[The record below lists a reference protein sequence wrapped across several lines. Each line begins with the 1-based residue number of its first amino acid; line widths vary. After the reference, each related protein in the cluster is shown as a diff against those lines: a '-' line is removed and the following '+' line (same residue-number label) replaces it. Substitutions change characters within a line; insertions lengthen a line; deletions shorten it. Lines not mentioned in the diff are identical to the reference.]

1 MAKKLIYNYTFDAS
15 ARTIV
20 IDGNFKLRKLQL
32 ITNVTDGV
40 IVYNFADPNKG
51 GTVSYN
57 STNDETTITL
67 EHDTTSMSDSD
78 ELQIFVDI
86 PEDKV
91 EFGETYT
98 DPVSKL
104 RVSTPE
110 NLIDTDFEYGLQP
123 TKWETLELVNNIPS
137 AYTRAPG
144 VSIPGI
150 VSVNATNNSEIIN
163 VTTSEEHGLSIGDP
177 IEVRGLTSRTA
188 NGKYLI
194 TQVPTTSTFN
204 YKASAVQSSTG
215 DQKTAYTTIIPG
227 SFFTGSSISYDK
239 FEGINTDGANP
250 STLTV
255 TTDYAHGFSTNT
267 SVYVTNTVGKKE
279 LTLSNTTTSNAPDG
293 DAYVDTS
300 SDDIYLPLHGLY
312 NDQEITVSA
321 GVGGA
326 VPGTASSPSNPNSSS
341 TITAVY
347 DAAKTWCEGQ
357 AATMKSA
364 QDHSRLLM
372 NYSGSG
378 EYYMYNDQIITPN
391 GSYGGTITQE
401 FYWGENTSFFYF
413 YNSSGSTLARYY
425 FNPVNYT
432 PATLFT
438 GQAVDIGSNSTKY
451 TVYSSGSS
459 SSYWPGNLSN
469 MGFFYIGTPYSYNT
483 YTDFILTV
491 RQVPDF
497 TALNNATTFSAPDV
511 DRCQLQLN
519 EHNSRRHTLSG
530 TTYTHRDFTP
540 NTYNSTWRWNYASIY
555 ENAGSGEVSGYSITV
570 FLQNTGWTDY
580 YNDGSSSFY
589 HNGSGMTYNNRDTM
603 GPTWHIQAFF
613 GLDDG
618 HTSSTYSNTSN
629 IAAQAQALAQAVAD
643 ALTPASLSDGDTVKV
658 GVVDDNRIQLKKSDT
673 GTPYDFNGA
682 GTAPIIFTTGQTFGI
697 ADDYYDITGVTTT
710 TKSIA
715 ANSRLS
721 SRVLTFA
728 NTDVVEDTE
737 NSLYYINF
745 SGGHGL
751 SDGQKVTF
759 NKTSGADISGL
770 TNATEYYAY
779 AKHSKYV
786 GLATNE
792 IDWNSGTLAIS
803 ATQGSAGAYNLT
815 VSSISGRVA
824 AAGTVTTATNTKVV
838 TGTDTKFTAAYAI
851 GDKFV
856 LEGDATYGPYSEG
869 TIASIVSD
877 TSLTLEN
884 NAGVGTTG
892 GQHFVDTRLNVRA
905 DGTFIHR
912 PFDGGVDI
920 TAGTSPDSKVI
931 RQTRKYFRY
940 QSGKGIQCSM
950 AINFN
955 PYRTAR
961 LLTSSGTT
969 ATVTTE
975 YPHGLTTGDVIKL
988 RGATVSS
995 GTNHYNGTSFTITGS
1010 TTFTFT
1016 YTMGGDPADDAP
1028 GGIVEYTI
1036 ASYSNAGIRGGLFD
1050 DQNGMFYEYD
1060 GQYLY
1065 AVRRSSTTQIPGT
1078 INATFNSNTLTGTN
1092 TKFNTHLSAGDKIVV
1107 RGQSYKVTRIVS
1119 DTSIDI
1125 QPKYRGVSNTG
1136 VIITKTEDT
1145 KVQQSNWSIDTAD
1158 GNGPSGFNLDI
1169 NAIQMAYID
1178 YSWYGAGKIR
1188 FGFKDTKGHVK
1199 YMHEFVH
1206 NNKLNEAYM
1215 RTGNVPAR
1223 YESFNTGLP
1232 TYVPSL
1238 FHWGTSVIMDGGF
1251 DDDDSYLFTASGNA
1265 LSFTNGASNSS
1276 TTNAAGVVT
1285 RTYDYSARQ
1294 YRYYLRLSFPA
1305 ADASKFS
1312 NGISLYTADNELNGQ
1327 TVEYTDFSGSNFRV
1341 YIFLQYG
1348 GRNYPAVYPTVGNST
1363 AVNIGAPA
1371 SGGENVDVS
1380 SLIPLVSLRL
1390 APSVDNNLIGAVG
1403 ERDII
1408 NRMQLKLNE
1417 LGISVSHDAR
1427 ISVILN
1433 GALSNIGYEN
1443 VGSPSLSQYVAH
1455 ASGDTIQE
1463 GTTIYQFRASG
1474 GAIGANGERTVS
1486 SQTFDLTRLIDLGN
1500 SVLGGDGV
1508 FPNGPDIVTICA
1520 SALDTTTVNGT
1531 APFQVSSRISWSE
1544 SQA

>member
-15 ARTIV
+15 AQTIV

-40 IVYNFADPNKG
+40 IIYNFADPNKG

-150 VSVNATNNSEIIN
+150 VSVNATNNSETIN
-163 VTTSEEHGLSIGDP
+163 VTTAEEHGLSIGDP

-204 YKASAVQSSTG
+204 YKASAIQSATG

-279 LTLSNTTTSNAPDG
+279 LTLTNTTTSNAPDG

-300 SDDIYLPLHGLY
+300 SDDIYLALHGLY

-321 GVGGA
+321 GSGGA
-326 VPGTASSPSNPNSSS
+326 VPGTASSPSDPNTSS

-347 DAAKTWCEGQ
+347 NAAKTWCEGQ
-357 AATMKSA
+357 ATTMKSA

-372 NYSGSG
+372 NYSGTN
-378 EYYMYNDQIITPN
+378 EYYMLNDQIISPN
-391 GSYGGTITQE
+391 ASYGTNITQE
-401 FYWGENTSFFYF
+401 FYWGESYAHFYF
-413 YNSSGSTLARYY
+413 VNSSGSNMARYY
-425 FNPVNYT
+425 YNQTGYT
-432 PATLFT
+432 PGTLFT
-438 GQAVDIGSNSTKY
+438 GQAIDIGSSITRNF
-451 TVYSSGSS
+451 VYSSGGSS
-459 SSYWPGNLSN
+459 SSYWPFNLN
-469 MGFFYIGTPYSYNT
+469 NLGFYHISTPYSYNS

-491 RQVPDF
+491 KQIPDF
-497 TALNNATTFSAPDV
+497 VALNNVVTYGTV
-511 DRCQLQLN
+511 DRCGYTN
-519 EHNSRRHTLSG
+519 YEYNYKRHTLVGS
-530 TTYTHRDFTP
+530 TYNYTDSTP
-540 NTYNSTWRWNYASIY
+540 NTYNTNWRYTYGVTY
-555 ENAGSGEVSGYSITV
+555 ENAGSGEVSGYCIDV
-570 FLQNTGWTDY
+570 FLQNTQWTDY
-580 YNDGSSSFY
+580 YNDGNNTMYRSS
-589 HNGSGMTYNNRDTM
+589 NGMTYNNRDSM

-618 HTSSTYSNTSN
+618 HTTGTYQNSSN
-629 IAAQAQALAQAVAD
+629 AASKALALATAVAD
-643 ALTPASLSDGDTVKV
+643 ALTPATLSDGDTVKV

-673 GTPYDFNGA
+673 GTPYDFNSA
-682 GTAPIIFTTGQTFGI
+682 GTAPIVFTTGQTFGI

-728 NTDVVEDTE
+728 NTDVVEDTD
-737 NSLYYINF
+737 NSIFYINF

-759 NKTSGADISGL
+759 NKTSGADISGI
-770 TNATEYYAY
+770 TNGTEYYAY
-779 AKHSKYV
+779 AKHSKYLA
-786 GLATNE
+786 LATNE
-792 IDWNSGTLAIS
+792 INWNAGTLAIS

-815 VSSISGRVA
+815 VPSISGRVA
-824 AAGTVTTATNTKVV
+824 AAGTVTTSTSSKVIS
-838 TGTDTKFTAAYAI
+838 GTDTKFTAAYAI

-884 NAGVGTTG
+884 NAGVTTTG

-920 TAGTSPDSKVI
+920 TAGTSPDSKVV

-969 ATVTTE
+969 AIVTTE
-975 YPHGLTTGDVIKL
+975 YPHGLTYGDTIKV

-995 GTNHYNGTSFTITGS
+995 GTNYYNGTSFAVTS
-1010 TTFTFT
+1010 ADTFNFT

-1028 GGIVEYTI
+1028 GGIIEYTI

-1065 AVRRSSTTQIPGT
+1065 AVRRSSTQQVPGT

-1092 TKFNTHLSAGDKIVV
+1092 TKFSNHLSAGDKIVV
-1107 RGQSYKVTRIVS
+1107 RGQSYKVTRVVD
-1119 DTSIDI
+1119 DTTIDI

-1276 TTNAAGVVT
+1276 TTNAAGTVT
-1285 RTYDYSARQ
+1285 RTYDYSQRQ

-1312 NGISLYTADNELNGQ
+1312 NGISLYTADEELNGQ

-1433 GALSNIGYEN
+1433 GALSNIAYEN

-1455 ASGDTIQE
+1455 GSGDTIQD

>member
-1 MAKKLIYNYTFDAS
+1 
-15 ARTIV
+15 
-20 IDGNFKLRKLQL
+20 
-32 ITNVTDGV
+32 
-40 IVYNFADPNKG
+40 
-51 GTVSYN
+51 
-57 STNDETTITL
+57 
-67 EHDTTSMSDSD
+67 
-78 ELQIFVDI
+78 
-86 PEDKV
+86 
-91 EFGETYT
+91 
-98 DPVSKL
+98 
-104 RVSTPE
+104 
-110 NLIDTDFEYGLQP
+110 
-123 TKWETLELVNNIPS
+123 
-137 AYTRAPG
+137 
-144 VSIPGI
+144 
-150 VSVNATNNSEIIN
+150 
-163 VTTSEEHGLSIGDP
+163 
-177 IEVRGLTSRTA
+177 
-188 NGKYLI
+188 
-194 TQVPTTSTFN
+194 
-204 YKASAVQSSTG
+204 
-215 DQKTAYTTIIPG
+215 
-227 SFFTGSSISYDK
+227 
-239 FEGINTDGANP
+239 
-250 STLTV
+250 
-255 TTDYAHGFSTNT
+255 
-267 SVYVTNTVGKKE
+267 
-279 LTLSNTTTSNAPDG
+279 
-293 DAYVDTS
+293 
-300 SDDIYLPLHGLY
+300 
-312 NDQEITVSA
+312 
-321 GVGGA
+321 
-326 VPGTASSPSNPNSSS
+326 
-341 TITAVY
+341 
-347 DAAKTWCEGQ
+347 
-357 AATMKSA
+357 
-364 QDHSRLLM
+364 
-372 NYSGSG
+372 
-378 EYYMYNDQIITPN
+378 
-391 GSYGGTITQE
+391 
-401 FYWGENTSFFYF
+401 
-413 YNSSGSTLARYY
+413 
-425 FNPVNYT
+425 
-432 PATLFT
+432 
-438 GQAVDIGSNSTKY
+438 
-451 TVYSSGSS
+451 
-459 SSYWPGNLSN
+459 
-469 MGFFYIGTPYSYNT
+469 
-483 YTDFILTV
+483 
-491 RQVPDF
+491 
-497 TALNNATTFSAPDV
+497 
-511 DRCQLQLN
+511 
-519 EHNSRRHTLSG
+519 
-530 TTYTHRDFTP
+530 
-540 NTYNSTWRWNYASIY
+540 
-555 ENAGSGEVSGYSITV
+555 
-570 FLQNTGWTDY
+570 
-580 YNDGSSSFY
+580 
-589 HNGSGMTYNNRDTM
+589 
-603 GPTWHIQAFF
+603 
-613 GLDDG
+613 
-618 HTSSTYSNTSN
+618 
-629 IAAQAQALAQAVAD
+629 
-643 ALTPASLSDGDTVKV
+643 
-658 GVVDDNRIQLKKSDT
+658 
-673 GTPYDFNGA
+673 
-682 GTAPIIFTTGQTFGI
+682 
-697 ADDYYDITGVTTT
+697 
-710 TKSIA
+710 
-715 ANSRLS
+715 
-721 SRVLTFA
+721 
-728 NTDVVEDTE
+728 
-737 NSLYYINF
+737 
-745 SGGHGL
+745 
-751 SDGQKVTF
+751 
-759 NKTSGADISGL
+759 
-770 TNATEYYAY
+770 
-779 AKHSKYV
+779 
-786 GLATNE
+786 
-792 IDWNSGTLAIS
+792 
-803 ATQGSAGAYNLT
+803 
-815 VSSISGRVA
+815 
-824 AAGTVTTATNTKVV
+824 
-838 TGTDTKFTAAYAI
+838 
-851 GDKFV
+851 
-856 LEGDATYGPYSEG
+856 
-869 TIASIVSD
+869 
-877 TSLTLEN
+877 
-884 NAGVGTTG
+884 
-892 GQHFVDTRLNVRA
+892 
-905 DGTFIHR
+905 
-912 PFDGGVDI
+912 
-920 TAGTSPDSKVI
+920 
-931 RQTRKYFRY
+931 
-940 QSGKGIQCSM
+940 M

-1371 SGGENVDVS
+1371 SGGENVDVKY
-1380 SLIPLVSLRL
+1380 LIPLVSLRL